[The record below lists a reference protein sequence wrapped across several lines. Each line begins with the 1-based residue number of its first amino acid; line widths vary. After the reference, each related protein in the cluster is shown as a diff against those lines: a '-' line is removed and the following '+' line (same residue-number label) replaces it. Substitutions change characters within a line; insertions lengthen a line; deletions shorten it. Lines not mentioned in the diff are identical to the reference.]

1 MSEKQKQKKIKN
13 KMNKNGI
20 IRRENEIQFKPN
32 LGEKEPTEPQKK
44 KKEKKA
50 S

>member
-1 MSEKQKQKKIKN
+1 MKKKIKN
-13 KMNKNGI
+13 KMNKNEI
-20 IRRENEIQFKPN
+20 RRRRENEIQFKPN